1 MRRVRVSMITLLA
14 LFALLGVEPVAQ
26 AAATLTVDTFEDT
39 FDGSC
44 TDGDCSVRDAV
55 ASVDDGGTVR
65 LPPGFYELALA
76 GGGGSAGDIDL
87 SRPVTIVGIGESG
100 TFLDASGL
108 GDRVFDVTADVTIRH
123 VTLLNGGPVGT
134 GGLIRVREGDL
145 ALERIGT
152 FQGIARDGGAIAVGE
167 AASASIDRSWIFASL
182 ANDRGGALFVRGEAT
197 LLRSTISDDRAEG
210 GGGGI
215 YVAPVGSV
223 SLTNSTL
230 SNNAAARGGG
240 IRALGHIQ
248 LISSTVAANR
258 ADVGGGILSS
268 ETSVSSVANSVFA
281 RNRASDHGPL
291 CGRRLSS
298 DGNNVA
304 DVRGCGFTGPGD
316 IVGMDPELGVLR
328 QNGGPT
334 PTHALREASPAIGRG
349 GVCLS
354 FDQRGAPRTDC
365 DSGAYELVLCL
376 DRPVTIVGT
385 PGDDDLSGG
394 LQRDVFLGLGGD
406 DVFQGSLNVDRACGG
421 KGDDRLIGGPGEDQL
436 TGYRGRDVLL
446 GESGDDLLIGGPG
459 ADICRGGDG
468 QDISRRCETVTA

>member
-1 MRRVRVSMITLLA
+1 MRRVRVS
-14 LFALLGVEPVAQ
+14 LFSLISAIALLGFEPVAL
-26 AAATLTVDTFEDT
+26 AAASPTVDTFEDT

-44 TDGDCSVRDAV
+44 ADGDCSLRDAV
-55 ASVDDGGTVR
+55 SSVDPGGTVR
-65 LPPGFYELALA
+65 LPAGFFALNRTGA
-76 GGGGSAGDIDL
+76 GPDAGDIDL
-87 SRPVTIVGIGESG
+87 DRPVTIVGIGEGG

-108 GDRVFDVTADVTIRH
+108 GDRVFDVTADATIRH

-134 GGLIRVREGDL
+134 GGLIRIREGNL
-145 ALERIGT
+145 ALERVTT
-152 FQGIARDGGAIAVGE
+152 FQGIAGDGGSIAVGE
-167 AASASIDRSWIFASL
+167 GASASIDRSWIFASL
-182 ANDRGGALFVRGEAT
+182 ASDRGGGLFVRGDAT

-223 SLTNSTL
+223 SFSNSTL
-230 SNNAAARGGG
+230 SNNIAVRGGG
-240 IRALGHIQ
+240 IRALGDIG
-248 LISSTVAANR
+248 LISATVAANE
-258 ADVGGGILSS
+258 ADVGGGILAS
-268 ETSVSSVANSVFA
+268 ETSVSSVTNSVFA
-281 RNRASDHGPL
+281 RNRASDYGPL

-298 DGNNVA
+298 DGHNVA

-316 IVGMDPELGVLR
+316 IAGVNPELGVLR

-334 PTHALREASPAIGRG
+334 PTHALHEASPAIGRG

-365 DSGAYELVLCL
+365 DSGAYELVFCL

-406 DVFQGSLNVDRACGG
+406 DFFQGSLDVDRACGG
-421 KGDDRLIGGPGEDQL
+421 KGNDRLIGGPGDDQL
-436 TGYRGRDVLL
+436 TGFRGRDVLL

-459 ADICRGGDG
+459 TDICRGGDG
-468 QDISRRCETVTA
+468 HDTTRRCETVS